1 MTDLS
6 ESEGH
11 ADLVG
16 LVRGELGTAE
26 VLDASDH
33 LATCTECRGDLV
45 DTVVGHAL
53 LARSARTEEAA
64 GRPLGEP
71 ALPAPTLPAPAPR
84 DASWLRRTSPR
95 ALLAAAVVVL
105 VVAVGSVVALTVGR
119 SDPGVPTARVVSL
132 APITDAATNAVP
144 GEARIRRDGRT
155 AELTI
160 VTDGL
165 PVAGGGE
172 FYQAW
177 LLDPDTNKMLA
188 LGPLSGGTS
197 RFQVDDDLLTAY
209 SAVDVSL
216 EADDGDPQHAATS
229 VLRGSY

>member
-6 ESEGH
+6 ETEGH
-11 ADLVG
+11 VDLVG
-16 LVRGELGTAE
+16 LVRGELRTTE

-33 LATCTECRGDLV
+33 LATCAECRGDLA

-53 LARSARTEEAA
+53 LTRSARTEEAS
-64 GRPLGEP
+64 GRRLGEP
-71 ALPAPTLPAPAPR
+71 ALPSPTLPAPTPAA
-84 DASWLRRTSPR
+84 ASWYRRTSPR
-95 ALLAAAVVVL
+95 ALLAAAAVVL
-105 VVAVGSVVALTVGR
+105 VVAVGSVVALTLGQA
-119 SDPGVPTARVVSL
+119 DPGEPSARVVSL
-132 APITDAATNAVP
+132 APITDQVTDAGP
-144 GEARIRRDGRT
+144 GEARISRDGRT

-160 VTDGL
+160 VTSGL
-165 PVAGGGE
+165 PVASGGE

-177 LLDPDTNKMLA
+177 LLDPETNKMLA